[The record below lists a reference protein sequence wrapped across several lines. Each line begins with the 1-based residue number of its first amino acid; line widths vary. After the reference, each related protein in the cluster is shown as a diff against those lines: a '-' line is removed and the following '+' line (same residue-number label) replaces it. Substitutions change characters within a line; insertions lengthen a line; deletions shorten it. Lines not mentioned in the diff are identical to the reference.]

1 MKIVF
6 SKPYKFEGKT
16 YDSVELSCCGLTG
29 GEAKK
34 LIRVFKKFLP
44 NGDQRKL
51 MGLSVL
57 IVDDDFIDF
66 LGAQFIG
73 QPLEFLEGL
82 PFADGRAIAAEVIS
96 FLNESA

>member
-1 MKIVF
+1 MKVVF

-16 YDSVELSCCGLTG
+16 YDSVELSCSGLTG

-34 LIRVFKKFLP
+34 LIKDFKKFLP

-57 IVDDDFIDF
+57 ILDDDFLDFVAAKFID
-66 LGAQFIG
+66 

-82 PFADGRAIAAEVIS
+82 PLTDWRAIATEVTGFFS
-96 FLNESA
+96 ESV